1 MIFSWFW
8 HENSNFFNLRN
19 KCQKPWNVIPPTTKN
34 YLYLCPLPPP
44 VFIAMHPKMSLSLC
58 IILLIDSSYTKSLLL
73 KNLRDFYLKYKSLRT
88 SRRSCHHPQQHCCP
102 GIAHS
107 PFLSWVLLLLRL
119 SDQAQIWLPLAMIND
134 FSYPQRLRS

>member
-1 MIFSWFW
+1 MSKALKCHSPHNKKTVYIFV
-8 HENSNFFNLRN
+8 H
-19 KCQKPWNVIPPTTKN
+19 
-34 YLYLCPLPPP
+34 CPLQFSLQCIASQN
-44 VFIAMHPKMSLSLC
+44 VFEFMHL
-58 IILLIDSSYTKSLLL
+58 LLIDSSYTKSLLL

>member
-1 MIFSWFW
+1 
-8 HENSNFFNLRN
+8 
-19 KCQKPWNVIPPTTKN
+19 
-34 YLYLCPLPPP
+34 
-44 VFIAMHPKMSLSLC
+44 MSLSLC

-134 FSYPQRLRS
+134 FSYPQRLRSSTFRSSLALLPLLAAAKVEERERKLFYNFFKVRELCSLSLLLFSQL

>member
-1 MIFSWFW
+1 MSF
-8 HENSNFFNLRN
+8 
-19 KCQKPWNVIPPTTKN
+19 PPTTKK
-34 YLYLCPLPPP
+34 L
-44 VFIAMHPKMSLSLC
+44 FISLSIAPSSFSLQC
-58 IILLIDSSYTKSLLL
+58 IASQNVFEFMHLLLIDSSYTKSLLL